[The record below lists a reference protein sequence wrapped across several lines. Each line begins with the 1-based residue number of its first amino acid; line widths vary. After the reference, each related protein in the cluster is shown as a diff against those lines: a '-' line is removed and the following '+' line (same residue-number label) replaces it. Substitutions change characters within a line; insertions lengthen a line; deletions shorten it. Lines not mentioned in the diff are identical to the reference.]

1 MSINDTL
8 NQCILVIKDENRKSI
23 FEREDISS
31 YFIFSK
37 PRNFKKMK
45 KNDLNKKIVLGI
57 LFLFPLVVYLF
68 FASGKNNFAKL
79 PVLTAGVTEISDL
92 DSTNSIQFKDKIT
105 ILGYCGGS
113 LEEKQAEALNLN
125 EKIYKRFYE
134 FEDFQFVF
142 LVNKAYAAEVD
153 QLKNALREGV
163 GTDLSK
169 WNFVTA
175 SKETMNKHFSSLKTP
190 LELNEVGSTPFVFII
205 DKDANLRGRNDDEDQ
220 GIVFGFDARSV
231 AQINKKMID
240 DVKVILAE
248 YRLALKIYNT
258 EREK

>member
-1 MSINDTL
+1 M
-8 NQCILVIKDENRKSI
+8 K
-23 FEREDISS
+23 
-31 YFIFSK
+31 
-37 PRNFKKMK
+37 RNEI
-45 KNDLNKKIVLGI
+45 NKKIVLGI
-57 LFLFPLVVYLF
+57 LFIFPLLVYLF

-79 PVLTAGVTEISDL
+79 PVLTSGVSEIREL
-92 DSTNSIQFKDKIT
+92 DSSSTIQFKDKIT
-105 ILGYCGGS
+105 ILGYWGGS
-113 LEEKQAEALNLN
+113 LEEKKAEALNLN

-142 LVNKAYAAEVD
+142 LVNEAYGSQVE
-153 QLKNALREGV
+153 QLKNALKEGV

-169 WNFVTA
+169 WNFVTLTQ
-175 SKETMNKHFSSLKTP
+175 ETMRTHFSSLQTP
-190 LELNEVGSTPFVFII
+190 LKLNEVASTPYVFII

-220 GIVFGFDARSV
+220 GIVYGFDARSV

-258 EREK
+258 KR

>member
-1 MSINDTL
+1 M
-8 NQCILVIKDENRKSI
+8 K
-23 FEREDISS
+23 
-31 YFIFSK
+31 
-37 PRNFKKMK
+37 RNEI
-45 KNDLNKKIVLGI
+45 NKKIVLGI
-57 LFLFPLVVYLF
+57 LFIFPLLVYLF

-79 PVLTAGVTEISDL
+79 PVLTSGVSEIRDL
-92 DSTNSIQFKDKIT
+92 DSSSTIQFKDKIT
-105 ILGYCGGS
+105 ILGYWGGS
-113 LEEKQAEALNLN
+113 LEEKKAEALNLN

-142 LVNKAYAAEVD
+142 LVNEAYGTQVE
-153 QLKNALREGV
+153 QLKNALKEGV

-169 WNFVTA
+169 WNFVTLTQ
-175 SKETMNKHFSSLKTP
+175 EMMRTHFSSLQTP
-190 LELNEVGSTPFVFII
+190 LKLNEVASTPYVFII

-220 GIVFGFDARSV
+220 GIVYGFDARSV

-258 EREK
+258 KR

>member
-1 MSINDTL
+1 M
-8 NQCILVIKDENRKSI
+8 K
-23 FEREDISS
+23 
-31 YFIFSK
+31 
-37 PRNFKKMK
+37 RNEI
-45 KNDLNKKIVLGI
+45 NKKIVLGI
-57 LFLFPLVVYLF
+57 LFIFPLLVYLF

-79 PVLTAGVTEISDL
+79 PVLTSGVSEIRDL
-92 DSTNSIQFKDKIT
+92 DSSSTIQFKDKIT
-105 ILGYCGGS
+105 ILGYWGGS
-113 LEEKQAEALNLN
+113 LEEKKAEALNLN

-142 LVNKAYAAEVD
+142 LVNVAYGTQVE
-153 QLKNALREGV
+153 QLKNALKEGV

-169 WNFVTA
+169 WNFVTLTQ
-175 SKETMNKHFSSLKTP
+175 ETMRTHFSSLQTP
-190 LELNEVGSTPFVFII
+190 LKLNEVASTPYVFII

-220 GIVFGFDARSV
+220 GIVYGFDARSV

-258 EREK
+258 KR

>member
-1 MSINDTL
+1 M
-8 NQCILVIKDENRKSI
+8 
-23 FEREDISS
+23 
-31 YFIFSK
+31 
-37 PRNFKKMK
+37 
-45 KNDLNKKIVLGI
+45 
-57 LFLFPLVVYLF
+57 
-68 FASGKNNFAKL
+68 L
-79 PVLTAGVTEISDL
+79 PEYV
-92 DSTNSIQFKDKIT
+92 
-105 ILGYCGGS
+105 
-113 LEEKQAEALNLN
+113 
-125 EKIYKRFYE
+125 YE

-142 LVNKAYAAEVD
+142 LVNEAYTAEVD

-169 WNFVTA
+169 WNFVTV

-190 LELNEVGSTPFVFII
+190 LELNGVGSTPFVFII

-220 GIVFGFDARSV
+220 GTVFGFDARSV

>member
-1 MSINDTL
+1 M
-8 NQCILVIKDENRKSI
+8 K
-23 FEREDISS
+23 
-31 YFIFSK
+31 
-37 PRNFKKMK
+37 RNEI
-45 KNDLNKKIVLGI
+45 NKKIVLGI
-57 LFLFPLVVYLF
+57 LFIFPLLVYLF

-79 PVLTAGVTEISDL
+79 PVLTSGVSEIRDL
-92 DSTNSIQFKDKIT
+92 DSSSTIQFKDKIT
-105 ILGYCGGS
+105 ILGYWGGS
-113 LEEKQAEALNLN
+113 LEEKKAEALNLN

-142 LVNKAYAAEVD
+142 LVNEAYGTQVER
-153 QLKNALREGV
+153 LKNALKEGV

-169 WNFVTA
+169 WNFVTLTQ
-175 SKETMNKHFSSLKTP
+175 ETMRTHFSSLQTP
-190 LELNEVGSTPFVFII
+190 LKLNEVASTPYVFII

-220 GIVFGFDARSV
+220 GIVYGFDARSV

-258 EREK
+258 KR